1 MPSKPSRPLTAFGNS
16 PLPKGA
22 PPPSESG
29 DLLQLISDA
38 VVTFDRL
45 GRIYQLNAAAKNL
58 FGLAE
63 ANSEAKPLRQIFPG
77 LSDEQIRGADSIL
90 IKNARLP
97 VATHLTGFSSS
108 GREVRLTLLAA
119 RVVEDDYC
127 QLLLREVSE
136 GDWFKEDLL
145 QQRDILQA
153 TLANVSDAVITTN
166 ARTEVETL
174 NAVAR
179 QILGLSTHEGLG
191 VPVDQL
197 FTLYDAEGQR
207 PLPSLVMETL
217 ARGTRVQ
224 VEGQVQLYSA
234 DQPSPVIVTA
244 QVIPLRNSANH
255 ISGSVMVLRSVNE
268 AAGASSHLNWQV
280 NHDVLTQ
287 LPNRHHFEAELAR
300 AVTEA
305 ASGEISH
312 GLLYVDLYHFKLI
325 NDTCGHTAGDEL
337 LRQLAVLFGKRM
349 RSQDVLARLGSDEF
363 GVLLRNC
370 TLAGTQRVADTLLR
384 ELQAF
389 RFLWNEQQYKVGISV
404 GAVMIDQNIDSEAQA
419 LSAANAACCAAKE
432 AGRNRIHFY
441 HNDNALVQRRSEMHW
456 VVKIN
461 EALAENRLVL
471 YRQPIVASAPLLS
484 ELPHYEVLVRM
495 MSPEGELIPP
505 VEFIPAAE
513 RYGLMDEIDRWVVRN
528 LLQYMRRRRDAGL
541 PEESYAV
548 NLSGVS
554 LGDESFCEFVWNEL
568 AESAVKPK
576 LLHFE
581 ITETVAVSNLQRA
594 VEFMELFG
602 ESGCKFFLDDFGSG
616 LSSFAYL
623 KDFPIDYLKIDGTF
637 VKGMEED
644 STNFAMVST
653 INHLAH
659 VMGIKTVAEY
669 VENDV
674 LLEWLRAV
682 GVDYVQGYGI
692 AMPAPLPS
700 VGALPQ
706 RS

>member
-1 MPSKPSRPLTAFGNS
+1 MKEAPSKQSRPLTAFDNGTLSKGPS
-16 PLPKGA
+16 PSPED
-22 PPPSESG
+22 SEF
-29 DLLQLISDA
+29 LQLVSD
-38 VVTFDRL
+38 VVITFDRL
-45 GRIYQLNAAAKNL
+45 GRIHQLNTAARTLFGVAAADT
-58 FGLAE
+58 
-63 ANSEAKPLRQIFPG
+63 EAKPLRQLFPG
-77 LSDEQIRGADSIL
+77 MTDEQIRGADSVL
-90 IKNARLP
+90 IKNARVP
-97 VATHLTGFSSS
+97 VATQLTGFSSS
-108 GREVRLTLLAA
+108 GREIRLNLLAA
-119 RVVEDDYC
+119 RVVDSNYC
-127 QLLLREVSE
+127 QLLLHQASE
-136 GDWFKEDLL
+136 DDWFKEDLL
-145 QQRDILQA
+145 LQREVIQA
-153 TLANVSDAVITTN
+153 MLSNVSDAVITTN

-174 NAVAR
+174 SPVAR
-179 QILGLSTHEGLG
+179 QILGLSLHEGLG

-197 FTLYDAEGQR
+197 FTLYDAEYQR
-207 PLPSLVMETL
+207 PLPSLVMEAL
-217 ARGTRVQ
+217 KRGTRVQ
-224 VEGQVQLYSA
+224 VDGRVQLYSA
-234 DQPSPVIVTA
+234 DQQNPVMVTA
-244 QVIPLRNSANH
+244 QVTPLRNGMNQ
-255 ISGSVMVLRSVNE
+255 ISGSVLVLQSVNE
-268 AAGASSHLNWQV
+268 ASRVSSHLNWQA

-300 AVTEA
+300 AVA
-305 ASGEISH
+305 GVGKGEMTH

-337 LRQLAVLFGKRM
+337 LRQLAALFGKRM

-404 GAVMIDQNIDSEAQA
+404 GAVMIDQSIESEAQA

-432 AGRNRIHFY
+432 AGRNRIQFY

-471 YRQPIVASAPLLS
+471 YRQPVVPSDPKQD
-484 ELPHYEVLVRM
+484 EMPHYEILVRM
-495 MSPEGELIPP
+495 MSPEGELIAPID
-505 VEFIPAAE
+505 FIPAAE
-513 RYGLMDEIDRWVVRN
+513 RYGLMDEIDRWVLRH
-528 LLQYMRRRRDAGL
+528 LLQYMRRQRDAGL
-541 PEESYAV
+541 ARESYAV
-548 NLSGVS
+548 NVSGVS
-554 LGDESFCEFVWNEL
+554 LGDEGFCEFVWHEL
-568 AESAVKPK
+568 AESGVPPK

-581 ITETVAVSNLQRA
+581 ITETAAISNMQRA
-594 VEFMELFG
+594 VEFMQLFG
-602 ESGCKFFLDDFGSG
+602 ENGCRFFLDDFGSG

-623 KDFPIDYLKIDGTF
+623 KNFPIDYLKIDGAF
-637 VKGMEED
+637 VRGMEED

-669 VENDV
+669 VENEV

-692 AMPAPLPS
+692 AMPSPLPS
-700 VGALPQ
+700 L
-706 RS
+706 